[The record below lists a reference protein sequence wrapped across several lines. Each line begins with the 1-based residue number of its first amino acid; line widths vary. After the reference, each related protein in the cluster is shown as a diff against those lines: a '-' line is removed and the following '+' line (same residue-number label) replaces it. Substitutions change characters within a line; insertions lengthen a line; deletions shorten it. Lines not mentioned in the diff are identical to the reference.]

1 MSKSPSITRKLNS
14 KIKDI
19 QKSVDLEMKAN
30 QAYFNRRIVNNSNYT
45 QDDLK
50 TWKKQDDNLENLN
63 DQIQQLRT
71 IARDLQKCQ
80 HGGKKTKKSK
90 KKMRKT
96 RKKNHKN
103 KKSNRKSRKY

>member
-1 MSKSPSITRKLNS
+1 MSKSPSITRNLNR
-14 KIKDI
+14 KIRDI
-19 QKSVDLEMKAN
+19 QTSINKEMKVN
-30 QAYFNRRIVNNSNYT
+30 QDFFNNRIVNNSNYT

-63 DQIQQLRT
+63 DQIQQLRS

-80 HGGKKTKKSK
+80 HAGKKTKKSK

-103 KKSNRKSRKY
+103 KKSNRKSRKH